1 MNVTALG
8 QLYSLYMVGCTAV
21 MDLTALDY
29 HSVGCVSTWHHVH
42 GHTDAVSL
50 VLVKIRAYSA
60 IQSQS
65 SKDTKTSREKE
76 RNKFST

>member
-8 QLYSLYMVGCTAV
+8 QLFSLYMVGCTAV

-29 HSVGCVSTWHHVH
+29 RSVGCVSTWHHVH

-65 SKDTKTSREKE
+65 SETENCTL
-76 RNKFST
+76 